1 MTDTSLSLGF
11 NPTNL
16 ASSRERA
23 DTASS
28 VPPAVRIAL
37 LRQYGTASQAYSATF
52 QSGLEY

>member
-16 ASSRERA
+16 ASGRERA